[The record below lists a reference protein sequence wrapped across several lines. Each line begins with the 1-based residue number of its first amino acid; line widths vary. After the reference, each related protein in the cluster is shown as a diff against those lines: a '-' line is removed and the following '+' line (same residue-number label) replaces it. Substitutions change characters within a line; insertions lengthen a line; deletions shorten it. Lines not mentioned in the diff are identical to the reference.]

1 MNPKNRAPKIG
12 SPIPHSVQFGE
23 IMASLARIILRIT
36 SRSDFIL
43 LAVAFIGLGILTKV
57 FLWFI
62 DKQMGTPVD
71 VDVGI
76 LFQKTVAPPNTE
88 EVDAINEEIN
98 TIMQLD
104 LDLMMNVDN
113 KKEAQPTKTQ
123 RRPWQRH

>member
-12 SPIPHSVQFGE
+12 SPIPQFVQFGE
-23 IMASLARIILRIT
+23 IMASLASIILRIT

-71 VDVGI
+71 VNVGI
-76 LFQKTVAPPNTE
+76 LF
-88 EVDAINEEIN
+88 
-98 TIMQLD
+98 
-104 LDLMMNVDN
+104 
-113 KKEAQPTKTQ
+113 
-123 RRPWQRH
+123 

>member
-76 LFQKTVAPPNTE
+76 LF
-88 EVDAINEEIN
+88 
-98 TIMQLD
+98 
-104 LDLMMNVDN
+104 
-113 KKEAQPTKTQ
+113 
-123 RRPWQRH
+123 